1 VKAPETPV
9 IRHPKDGNTRRRVT
23 RDLLTGQMQVD
34 FPRWTYKK
42 EFADIGVIVESEG
55 NAIYTITEGDPL
67 SARVSTD
74 NWVVTTRKDTEVK
87 HHSWGSLTCDATHFI
102 VEMNL
107 TAHERGKLIF
117 ERQWKKRI
125 KRDLV

>member
-1 VKAPETPV
+1 MFLADMKDGLV
-9 IRHPKDGNTRRRVT
+9 IRRPGLTAISTTYWPIAWPYRR
-23 RDLLTGQMQVD
+23 
-34 FPRWTYKK
+34 
-42 EFADIGVIVESEG
+42 ESEG
-55 NAIYTITEGDPL
+55 NAIVTITEGDPL
-67 SARVSTD
+67 SARVTAD